1 LRKKR
6 SASGRPATLARVDAV
21 ETMRQFALALLE
33 AADGDGEVGAMTRYL
48 EERSG
53 LLDPDAMVAISTV
66 AVAFLA
72 LRTGVTLRTAAES
85 ISEAAA

>member
-1 LRKKR
+1 MRL
-6 SASGRPATLARVDAV
+6 DAA

-33 AADGDGEVGAMTRYL
+33 GADGDGDVGAMTRYM
-48 EERSG
+48 ESRSEI
-53 LLDPDAMVAISTV
+53 LDPGAMIAISTV
-66 AVAFLA
+66 AVTFLA